1 MELLQRRQEELLQRQ
16 RDAEEIYK
24 LKQAYENYLQNVKED
39 KLQIQN
45 QLGNFYGNQKKEQ
58 QDREIAMRTA

>member
-1 MELLQRRQEELLQRQ
+1 M
-16 RDAEEIYK
+16 
-24 LKQAYENYLQNVKED
+24 KED

-58 QDREIAMRTA
+58 QDREIAMVIFFIKIKQIL

>member
-24 LKQAYENYLQNVKED
+24 LKQAYENVNINTK
-39 KLQIQN
+39 IS
-45 QLGNFYGNQKKEQ
+45 
-58 QDREIAMRTA
+58 